1 MKLSEANRLRLL
13 YFLVLSCTA
22 AWLPLFADD
31 LKARGFTGMQISMI
45 LSVTPVTMFLIQPVY
60 GMLAD
65 RLGYRMCMLA
75 SSLLAAVAFTFYLF
89 EGTFLS
95 LLLITVFM
103 SVFYNGLQPVL
114 DSLTLQLTEKQPT
127 FSYGTVRLAGAFGW
141 ALTGII
147 VGYYIDE
154 ISTKVIFMF
163 ASASLALTFLIS
175 LTLPADK
182 AQSRET
188 SSSSSFKDVASIF
201 SDRTMVFFLLSVF
214 LISASVTT
222 IWNFYSL
229 YMKENGASASLV
241 GFGLSFQGLC
251 EIPLFFFSGRI
262 IFKLNLKNTLLLTVV
277 AAALRMLLYSV
288 VKNPQAA
295 IAIELLHGFSWS
307 LFWVACVEYTN
318 LLVKKEWRATGQSLL
333 YAAYFGVGAIVGNFW
348 TGYLYDLHFT
358 LASIFFLNAC
368 IVAVVGVA
376 MMIFLKRLQLPVS
389 TS

>member
-1 MKLSEANRLRLL
+1 MKLSEANRLRVL

-31 LKARGFTGMQISMI
+31 LKARGFSGLEISVI
-45 LSVTPVTMFLIQPVY
+45 LSITPVTMFLIQPLY

-65 RLGYRMCMLA
+65 RLGYRLCMVV

-89 EGTFLS
+89 EGTFVS

-114 DSLTLQLTEKQPT
+114 DSLTLQLTEKEPT
-127 FSYGTVRLAGAFGW
+127 FSYGTVRIAGALGW

-154 ISTKVIFMF
+154 ISTKVIFIF

-175 LTLPADK
+175 LTLPADQAHAK
-182 AQSRET
+182 ESTA
-188 SSSSSFKDVASIF
+188 SSLKDVGSIF
-201 SDRTMVFFLLSVF
+201 NDRTMLFFLLSVF
-214 LISASVTT
+214 LISAAVTT

-262 IFKLNLKNTLLLTVV
+262 ILKLNLKNTLLLTV
-277 AAALRMLLYSV
+277 AATVLRMFLYSV

-295 IAIELLHGFSWS
+295 IAIELLHGVSWS
-307 LFWVACVEYTN
+307 LFWVVCVEYTN

-333 YAAYFGVGAIVGNFW
+333 YAAYFGVGAIAGNFW

-358 LASIFFLNAC
+358 LASIFFMNAC
-368 IVAVVGVA
+368 IVAVVGVG
-376 MMIFLKRLQLPVS
+376 MILVLKKPGQPV